1 MEVMNQI
8 ITNLNKAEMAVL
20 SQNLIPDF
28 SSTLE
33 GFQNHVLQSASDI
46 SELVEPLAVAA
57 KGEAE
62 NLGHR
67 VTALSNQIP
76 QLATAAIGTASKT
89 KKSQMKSQ
97 VIAETKTVVESAL
110 QLVYASKEVGGN
122 PKSGAHHLVDEGADF
137 LNKAVKELSETIQK
151 AGSEMGVI
159 NGFIDDVN
167 KAILRLQE
175 HAPQSDKTFTDFQ
188 GAMFD
193 LCKKV
198 SKSTQDL
205 VTHAGQNPS
214 ILTEDA
220 RYLTNCYSKLVD
232 EAQGAI
238 SEITENQE
246 VAVRLKK
253 NMENLGGALAD
264 VLNATSSLVVNPDD
278 ISGKRELLALSL
290 IHI

>member
-1 MEVMNQI
+1 MFKAFLRLTFVRILYIRFKSPGQSECDQAMEVMNQI

-122 PKSGAHHLVDEGADF
+122 PK
-137 LNKAVKELSETIQK
+137 
-151 AGSEMGVI
+151 
-159 NGFIDDVN
+159 
-167 KAILRLQE
+167 
-175 HAPQSDKTFTDFQ
+175 
-188 GAMFD
+188 
-193 LCKKV
+193 
-198 SKSTQDL
+198 
-205 VTHAGQNPS
+205 
-214 ILTEDA
+214 
-220 RYLTNCYSKLVD
+220 
-232 EAQGAI
+232 
-238 SEITENQE
+238 
-246 VAVRLKK
+246 VR
-253 NMENLGGALAD
+253 
-264 VLNATSSLVVNPDD
+264 
-278 ISGKRELLALSL
+278 
-290 IHI
+290 